1 MGDAVIEGYI
11 NNNKKMILLHL
22 HHLKTIINLEADL
35 QQTLKYLNYLNR
47 LMNLN
52 HPMKSKRFRQKERTL
67 KFILNHKKYNLV

>member
-22 HHLKTIINLEADL
+22 HHLKIIFNSKVIIEDV
-35 QQTLKYLNYLNR
+35 KISKSNKI
-47 LMNLN
+47 MNQN

-67 KFILNHKKYNLV
+67 KIYTEPQEV